1 MTQLNAL
8 AIILPGFQ
16 DCETDQGSEGSSLLS
31 HLGVGSGVIRK
42 SNQNS
47 LRSWIMSC
55 WKSAQMK
62 DDAENLSC
70 LLNLQ

>member
-8 AIILPGFQ
+8 AIVLPGFQ

-42 SNQNS
+42 SNQNN
-47 LRSWIMSC
+47 LRSWIMSY

-62 DDAENLSC
+62 DDAENPSC